1 MDSVLQRPLRH
12 PGHLGDSAVRD
23 EVLPRH
29 GRFPGHMRRQN
40 AGHLLADWV
49 RPNDAAFPRR
59 GRATSSTPYS
69 ACTEPGLVWNIR
81 SARGS
86 QPQHYQ
92 HPGLENSSLRGGCLV
107 PFGRFRSIP
116 SLNPL
121 DASKPFPP
129 SPNCENPNCLQAV
142 PNVPWGEHFPLLRT
156 TGLGPS
162 VWRPRLA
169 LLSGGQV

>member
-59 GRATSSTPYS
+59 GRATSSTPYRGPAAPALS
-69 ACTEPGLVWNIR
+69 PGL
-81 SARGS
+81 SGT
-86 QPQHYQ
+86 
-92 HPGLENSSLRGGCLV
+92 
-107 PFGRFRSIP
+107 FGRPGVLNLSTINILGWRILPYGGAVLSLLVGFAVSLASTHWMPVSP
-116 SLNPL
+116 SLPL
-121 DASKPFPP
+121 QIVKTQTVCRQCPM
-129 SPNCENPNCLQAV
+129 SP
-142 PNVPWGEHFPLLRT
+142 
-156 TGLGPS
+156 
-162 VWRPRLA
+162 
-169 LLSGGQV
+169 GGNISPC